1 MSFCINPRCPK
12 PVNNDTT
19 VFCESCGSELLL
31 QGRYQ
36 VLQKLGKGGFG
47 VTYEVRNTRSNRP
60 EVLKVLTANHPK
72 SVELFRQEAMV
83 LSKLRHSGIPLVEQ
97 NSYFTYFPRDS
108 QEPVHCLVME
118 KIVGMDLEQYLAKRG
133 HQPIEQQQAID
144 WLKELAG
151 ILEQVHQQ
159 EFFHRDIKPSNIMIR
174 STGGLVLIDFGTARQ
189 VTETVVNQRGEVTG
203 IISPGY
209 TPFEQ
214 INNNAVP
221 QSDFFALGRT
231 FVKLLTGKSPLD
243 REIYDRA
250 NDEVRWRQVAPQVS
264 KPFAD
269 FIDELMAYKPNKR
282 PANTQVILQ
291 RLVVIETN
299 INSPDLLPTQVPPIS
314 NPPAT
319 TSPVMAQPIR
329 KRSGTG
335 RLRSWIANISFLLWW
350 MVTTFLGIFAL
361 FLVTGSIA
369 QFLLNNRYFFETP
382 MRFAYTFSVAGCL
395 GFAVLVILGH
405 LTKSSRI
412 SWIAAIGIGV
422 AVLFPAFIGYDQV
435 IGLLPSFSVV
445 DLSFKST
452 VTIAP
457 TMPINNFQKFATY
470 FSVLLSAPLLGFLQW
485 LSIRGISS
493 ISWIKW
499 ILATTAG
506 VVATTF
512 FSRLFGTNNA
522 GAVVFS
528 MAPAILAGTQWFV
541 LQSYSSKAYW
551 WIVANFIS
559 TFALMLT
566 MGFFK
571 IYFFFLAVILF
582 LLTTGLVLL
591 WLLKYQKKQ
600 PQSV

>member
-12 PVNNDTT
+12 PANNDTT
-19 VFCESCGSELLL
+19 LFCESCGSELLL
-31 QGRYQ
+31 QGRYRVVQ
-36 VLQKLGKGGFG
+36 RLGKGGFG

-72 SVELFRQEAMV
+72 AVELFRQEAMV
-83 LSKLRHSGIPLVEQ
+83 LSKLRHSGIPLVERD
-97 NSYFTYFPRDS
+97 SYFAYFPRNS

-118 KIVGMDLEQYLAKRG
+118 KIVGMDLEQYLVKRG
-133 HQPIEQQQAID
+133 EQPIEQQQAID

-189 VTETVVNQRGEVTG
+189 VTETVVNQQGRVTCV
-203 IISPGY
+203 ISPGY

-214 INNNAVP
+214 INNNAVL

-231 FVKLLTGKSPLD
+231 FVKLLTGKHPLAV
-243 REIYDRA
+243 YDPA
-250 NDEVRWRQVAPQVS
+250 NDEVRWRQSAPQIS

-269 FIDELMAYKPNKR
+269 FIDELMAHRSNER
-282 PANTQVILQ
+282 PVNTQVILQ
-291 RLVVIETN
+291 RLIAIETG
-299 INSPDLLPTQVPPIS
+299 INSPDLLPTRVPPVS

-319 TSPVMAQPIR
+319 TSPVKAQSIR
-329 KRSGTG
+329 KRSGNG
-335 RLRSWIANISFLLWW
+335 KLRNWIANISFLLWW

-361 FLVTGSIA
+361 FLVTSSIA

-382 MRFAYTFSVAGCL
+382 MRVAYTVSVAGCL

-422 AVLFPAFIGYDQV
+422 AVLFPAFIGYDQA
-435 IGLLPSFSVV
+435 IGLLPSFSVA
-445 DLSFKST
+445 DLSFERNAG
-452 VTIAP
+452 VAP
-457 TMPINNFQKFATY
+457 AIPINNFQKFAAY
-470 FSVLLSAPLLGFLQW
+470 FSVLLSAPLLGLLQW
-485 LSIRGISS
+485 LSIRRISD

-506 VVATTF
+506 VVATAF
-512 FSRLFGTNNA
+512 FARLFGTSNSST
-522 GAVVFS
+522 VIVS
-528 MAPAILAGTQWFV
+528 MAPIILAGTQWFV

-551 WIVANFIS
+551 WTFANFIS
-559 TFALMLT
+559 TFAVLLII
-566 MGFFK
+566 GLFK
-571 IYFFFLAVILF
+571 GSFFLPAVILF
-582 LLTTGLVLL
+582 FLTTGLVLL

-600 PQSV
+600 PNSV